1 MKKLILTSVTILL
14 IGITAYG
21 QDGGK
26 CSKKCD
32 NTSNQKQ
39 CAKEQS
45 CIDVYGLNAFTSE
58 KKCVNDKTIAK
69 NADCKSNARKLVK
82 TNDSK
87 LISYNKK

>member
-1 MKKLILTSVTILL
+1 MKKIILTSATILL
-14 IGITAYG
+14 IGISSYA

-26 CSKKCD
+26 CSKNCD

-39 CAKEQS
+39 CAKELT
-45 CIDVYGLNAFTSE
+45 CNDVYGLNAFAPK
-58 KKCVNDKTIAK
+58 KKCMNDKTIVK
-69 NADCKSNARKLVK
+69 NADCKNNARKLVK